1 MADIQKL
8 AALFKELD
16 DELVNCMRCG
26 MCQAVCPVFGQTGR
40 ETDVTRGKIAL
51 LEGLASKLVSDPKGV
66 YDSLG
71 RCLMC
76 GTCAANCPSGVNIM
90 DIFLKARA
98 IMVGYYGLNPVK
110 KAIFRGLLAN
120 PRLFNALTAMSSHFQ
135 SIFTKQVDSLLGS
148 SCARINNPITGDR
161 HFNTLSTKPF
171 RKIFPSLDTPAGSSG
186 LRVALYPGCVVDKMF
201 TSVGEAMVK
210 VLQHHGVGI
219 FMPADQACCGIPVL
233 SSGDRKTFN
242 ELVELNV
249 AQFKGGSFDYLVT
262 PCASCTATIKE
273 LWPKMYDGEQNI
285 KPLLEELEHKTMDMS
300 QFLVDV
306 IGVELPTS
314 NSGGSTVTYHDPCHL
329 KNSLKITDQPRQLLR
344 SSGLQFVEMDEAGS
358 CCGCGGTFNVH
369 HYEMSKKIGTRK
381 ADNIVASKAGTV
393 ATSCPACMMQM
404 TDMLSRRNTGIQVK
418 HVIELYSDSL
428 EK

>member
-1 MADIQKL
+1 MADIHKL

-16 DELVNCMRCG
+16 DELINCMRCG
-26 MCQAVCPVFGQTGR
+26 MCQAVCPVFGQTGK

-51 LEGLASKLVSDPKGV
+51 LEGLAGRLVDDPKGV
-66 YDSLG
+66 NATLS

-120 PRLFNALTAMSSHFQ
+120 PRLFNALTGLSSRFQ
-135 SIFTKQVDSLLGS
+135 SIFTKQVDNLLGS

-161 HFNTLSTKPF
+161 HFNTLATTPF
-171 RKIFPSLDTPAGSSG
+171 RKIHPHLDTPAGSSG

-201 TSVGEAMVK
+201 TSIGEAMVK

-242 ELVELNV
+242 ELVELN
-249 AQFKGGSFDYLVT
+249 AALFKNGKFDYLVT

-273 LWPKMYDGEQNI
+273 LWPKMYDGKQDI

-300 QFLVDV
+300 QFLVDI
-306 IGVELPTS
+306 IGVEPADLNGKS
-314 NSGGSTVTYHDPCHL
+314 STVTYHDPCHL
-329 KNSLKITDQPRQLLR
+329 KNSLKITEQPRQLLKA
-344 SSGLQFVEMDEAGS
+344 SGLELVEMNGAGT

-369 HYEMSKKIGTRK
+369 HYEMSKKIGTKK
-381 ADNIVASKAGTV
+381 ADNIVDSKAATV
-393 ATSCPACMMQM
+393 ATSCPACMMQI
-404 TDMLSRRNTGIQVK
+404 TDMLSRRDAGVGVK
-418 HVIELYSDSL
+418 HVIELYGDSL
-428 EK
+428 